1 MTNIKKTMQNLNR
14 SLATILYIIVTN
26 GPVVLKPLK
35 KISILLVNICMIGQE
50 PLIADG
56 QNRCKWT
63 GPLLVLAKTFIM
75 IKISGQKFQNIFS
88 DG

>member
-35 KISILLVNICMIGQE
+35 KISILLVNICMIGQG
-50 PLIADG
+50 PLITDG
-56 QNRCKWT
+56 RNSCKWT
-63 GPLLVLAKTFIM
+63 RPLLVLAKP
-75 IKISGQKFQNIFS
+75 S
-88 DG
+88 